1 MRKSRKMKRSA
12 EIPPRFFQGPWPS
25 VRDYSWRYR
34 IALSGVFPERHI
46 DLPAK
51 TMTIRV
57 ASYSLPGTP
66 LTWTSLG
73 VPIRRAAV
81 APASVETDRMADVVW
96 STGSLGV
103 TGGLVRGALLRGALA
118 RARERAHR
126 TARER
131 WGPVVDAHDAFEAR
145 EQ

>member
-12 EIPPRFFQGPWPS
+12 EIPQRFFQDRGRPFAITHGAIAL
-25 VRDYSWRYR
+25 RYR
-34 IALSGVFPERHI
+34 GFPRASYRP
-46 DLPAK
+46 PAM

-96 STGSLGV
+96 STGSLSV